1 MVEELRIMESLQL
14 RELGQIL
21 LYHSSVVLE
30 EHVVEILGY
39 KGAEACPGQGLVIEV
54 EEEEGSCKAVQALPV
69 HQARVVRH
77 PGLEHTL
84 QLPVTRGRG
93 EQLVILVTPIKKLS
107 SPGPKPLA
115 PKTLKPKT
123 KNQGA

>member
-1 MVEELRIMESLQL
+1 MVEQLRIMESLQL
-14 RELGQIL
+14 RELGQVL
-21 LYHSSVVLE
+21 LYHSGVVLE

-39 KGAEACPGQGLVIEV
+39 KGAEAGPGHGLVIEV

-84 QLPVTRGRG
+84 QLPMTRGRG
-93 EQLVILVTPIKKLS
+93 EQLVILVTPVNKWNINVAEQLTKKQDQ
-107 SPGPKPLA
+107 
-115 PKTLKPKT
+115 
-123 KNQGA
+123 NDQ